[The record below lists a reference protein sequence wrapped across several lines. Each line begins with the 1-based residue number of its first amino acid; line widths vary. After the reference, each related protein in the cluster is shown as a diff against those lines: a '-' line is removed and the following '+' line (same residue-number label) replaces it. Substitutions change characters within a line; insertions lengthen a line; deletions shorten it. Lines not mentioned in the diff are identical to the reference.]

1 MLQVV
6 AVCLCG
12 CVSCRSCSW
21 FLPRLLCL
29 LAFVCAAGSCFC
41 LCLCLFPF
49 ALSFSFLSVF
59 CLGIGIDSG
68 CGRIN
73 DLARGACGVLL
84 DSSSSSQQQQ
94 QPSNRTTTTHILTH
108 TEREGEKRSLSIACV
123 VLVPFVPKQIAT
135 AASGLL
141 VHVLPCL
148 LSPVSP
154 PSCVFRLGLIS
165 PSFFGFS
172 FVWIS
177 SSFVVRFNL
186 ITIYVWK
193 FLNCLCNP
201 SKRTAPLHSL
211 SLPPPL
217 SPSPCS
223 VQ

>member
-29 LAFVCAAGSCFC
+29 FAFVCAAGSCFC
-41 LCLCLFPF
+41 CLCLLPF
-49 ALSFSFLSVF
+49 ALCFSFLSAF

-84 DSSSSSQQQQ
+84 DSSSSSQQQH
-94 QPSNRTTTTHILTH
+94 SNRNNNTHSH
-108 TEREGEKRSLSIACV
+108 TYREREKKGHSALPALSLFPLCPSE
-123 VLVPFVPKQIAT
+123 LRQ
-135 AASGLL
+135 LL
-141 VHVLPCL
+141 LGSSSFPVFCL
-148 LSPVSP
+148 LSP

-186 ITIYVWK
+186 ITISVWK

-201 SKRTAPLHSL
+201 SKRSAPLPSL
-211 SLPPPL
+211 AVPRST
-217 SPSPCS
+217 PSS
-223 VQ
+223 